1 MIHTKKNNLKK
12 KYKVYRNQWS
22 TWKIP
27 ITLLRPRYTRIIK
40 AYLVRKSY
48 RTTTNL
54 QYIFYTV
61 TVTMSPG
68 SRGAVKLIQ
77 QGGISEGLAQ
87 MLLFALAFGGTVK
100 LPQEQNSVKA
110 FPGQTRCNRIKGTEV
125 YPCTKSSRNQSW
137 IVAKTASTKSGI
149 EQWKDEH
156 QIVKGLVS
164 HTKY

>member
-1 MIHTKKNNLKK
+1 MIHTKKKNLKK

-40 AYLVRKSY
+40 AYLVSNSY

-68 SRGAVKLIQ
+68 SRGAVKLI
-77 QGGISEGLAQ
+77 
-87 MLLFALAFGGTVK
+87 
-100 LPQEQNSVKA
+100 
-110 FPGQTRCNRIKGTEV
+110 
-125 YPCTKSSRNQSW
+125 
-137 IVAKTASTKSGI
+137 
-149 EQWKDEH
+149 
-156 QIVKGLVS
+156 
-164 HTKY
+164 